1 MAQASRRHLGRHE
14 SKPRRRITY
23 MQYCDDPETLLA
35 DDENYLIEQERPR
48 IIADTIER
56 LERQYI
62 TGA

>member
-1 MAQASRRHLGRHE
+1 M
-14 SKPRRRITY
+14 
-23 MQYCDDPETLLA
+23 A